1 MANKSVY
8 QDYDIDALNHF
19 GLNGDPIYGVIV
31 GSEEKDV
38 LLTQDQ
44 TTYEKIRDTL
54 SDSTETGITFI
65 NKKKAFIL
73 PKCDVSQD
81 RLKAALKEHG
91 IKVTNDYTQ
100 ADLIVGHSE
109 ISRQFDNGENIQSS
123 ILLAKLWNYNLA
135 KGYSNSGNSPT
146 IANLIDNSKNGIIV
160 TTKITEAI
168 RDWNLEIER
177 NLYDEWM
184 ITGLAINL
192 AYIIETTNVS
202 VVDPETILCSSA
214 NKLVMDEELLTDITR
229 QLNGGVEDRV
239 LAAKIIPTI
248 DYTKNYHLLWQFAQ
262 DNSSISHNFNQD
274 KDVQY
279 WMKESQWMRFYR
291 ASAQDMILWLERND
305 KLNSVSFR
313 YLEPTVRREISIN
326 NRDLYVFQV
335 SVKKEYQKYLTI
347 NKKEHEKKI

>member
-8 QDYDIDALNHF
+8 QDFDTDALNHF

-31 GSEEKDV
+31 GSKVENV
-38 LLTQDQ
+38 LITQDQ
-44 TTYEKIRDTL
+44 TTFEKMRDTL
-54 SDSTETGITFI
+54 SEPTETGITFI

-91 IKVTNDYTQ
+91 IKVTNDYTK
-100 ADLIVGHSE
+100 ADLIVGHDN
-109 ISRQFDNGENIQSS
+109 IRRQFENGENIQST

-135 KGYSNSGNSPT
+135 NAAYTTNSTSPM
-146 IANLIDNSKNGIIV
+146 ALLIDGSENGVIV
-160 TTKITEAI
+160 TTKVTDSI
-168 RDWNLEIER
+168 REWDLDIELS
-177 NLYDEWM
+177 LYDVWM

-214 NKLVMDEELLTDITR
+214 NKLVMDEELLIDITR
-229 QLNGGVEDRV
+229 QINGGVEDRV

-262 DNSSISHNFNQD
+262 DNRCMLYNFNQD

-279 WMKESQWMRFYR
+279 WIKESQCSTFYHS
-291 ASAQDMILWLERND
+291 SAQDMILWLEKND
-305 KLNSVSFR
+305 KLDSVSFR
-313 YLEPTVRREISIN
+313 YLEPSVRREISIS

-347 NKKEHEKKI
+347 NK